1 MKLTVI
7 GSGDAF
13 CSGGALHSCNLLE
26 HAGGTL
32 MLECG
37 PGVLAGMKRMGIPT
51 DAPDAL
57 LVSHLHG
64 DHFGGIPFLFLEYL
78 FENPRQ
84 RPLTIVGP
92 PTILE
97 RSFALYSAL
106 YRELQSFDLPFDI
119 HVVELQPGSHTRI
132 AGFEIEAFRVTHN
145 AEPFSLGFRIAS
157 PDGVMLFSGDS
168 AWNEDFIEKSQG
180 VDLFLCECCTMES
193 IVPMHTSYSEL
204 LSNRDRLG
212 CKRLLLT
219 HLGADVRC
227 AKDFKFERVE
237 DGMVYD
243 VGGPQ
248 RVAAASK

>member
-1 MKLTVI
+1 
-7 GSGDAF
+7 
-13 CSGGALHSCNLLE
+13 
-26 HAGGTL
+26 

-84 RPLTIVGP
+84 RPLAILGP

-97 RSFALYSAL
+97 RSFAVYAAL
-106 YRELQSFDLPFDI
+106 YRELQSFDLPFEI
-119 HVVELQPGSHTRI
+119 RLVELEPGATASV
-132 AGFEIEAFRVTHN
+132 AGFEIEAFQVTHN
-145 AEPFSLGFRIAS
+145 AEPFSLGFRIVS
-157 PDGVMLFSGDS
+157 PDATMLFSGDS
-168 AWNEDFIEKSQG
+168 AWNEVFVDKSQG
-180 VDLFLCECCTMES
+180 VDLFLCECCTMEPTM
-193 IVPMHTSYSEL
+193 PMHTSYAEL

-219 HLGADVRC
+219 HLGAEVRQ
-227 AKDFKFERVE
+227 AEEFQFERVE
-237 DGMVYD
+237 DGMVFE
-243 VGGPQ
+243 VGGSEL
-248 RVAAASK
+248 ATASGR

>member
-26 HAGGTL
+26 HDGGAL

-51 DAPDAL
+51 DSIDAV

-92 PTILE
+92 PTIRE
-97 RSFALYSAL
+97 RSFALYAAL
-106 YRELQSFDLPFDI
+106 YRELQCFEMPFEI
-119 HVVELQPGSHTRI
+119 KVIEVHPGSRTTI
-132 AGFEIEAFRVTHN
+132 AGFEVEAFRVTHN
-145 AEPFSLGFRIAS
+145 AEPFSLGYRIVS
-157 PDGVMLFSGDS
+157 PDATILFSGDS
-168 AWNEDFIEKSQG
+168 AWNEEFVAKSQG
-180 VDLFLCECCTMES
+180 VDLFLCECCMMEPN
-193 IVPMHTSYSEL
+193 VPMHLSYAEL
-204 LSNRDRLG
+204 LEQRDRLG

-219 HLGADVRC
+219 HLGADVRR
-227 AKDFKFERVE
+227 AEEFDFERVE
-237 DGMVYD
+237 DGMVFEI
-243 VGGPQ
+243 G
-248 RVAAASK
+248 